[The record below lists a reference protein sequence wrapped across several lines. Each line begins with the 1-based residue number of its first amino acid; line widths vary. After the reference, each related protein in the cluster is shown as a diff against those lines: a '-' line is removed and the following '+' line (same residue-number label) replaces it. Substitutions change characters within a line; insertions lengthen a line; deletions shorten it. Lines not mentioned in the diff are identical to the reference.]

1 LTFSDLIG
9 LKMIV
14 LTFNGRYTE
23 FNSDKWADSWL
34 IFFLM
39 FWASPHKN
47 TKKTLSQ
54 NQTIYNHTKNDKQ
67 KRYESAKELNTPTH
81 QVTESNSFL
90 RGFIPI
96 LFSFYTRILT

>member
-1 LTFSDLIG
+1 
-9 LKMIV
+9 MIV

-39 FWASPHKN
+39 FWASPHKS

-54 NQTIYNHTKNDKQ
+54 NQTTSNHTKNNKQ

-90 RGFIPI
+90 RGFIPF

>member
-1 LTFSDLIG
+1 
-9 LKMIV
+9 MIV

-54 NQTIYNHTKNDKQ
+54 NQTIYNRTKNDKQ